1 MTNKTIQYYTH
12 SYFLGDPVGQNIDI
26 TVLTEANRPE
36 PFTLT
41 SSAIVSYDEST
52 GVLET
57 DNVVYVPAPSV
68 SLTPVV
74 EASSAEVPSEP
85 TTSESDH
92 SNV

>member
-1 MTNKTIQYYTH
+1 MTDKTIQYYTH
-12 SYFLGDPVGQNIDI
+12 SYFLGDPVGQNVDI
-26 TVLTEANRPE
+26 TILTEANRPE

-57 DNVVYVPAPSV
+57 DNVVYVPAPSISSASV
-68 SLTPVV
+68 AEVPVV
-74 EASSAEVPSEP
+74 ETP
-85 TTSESDH
+85 TTESDE

>member
-12 SYFLGDPVGQNIDI
+12 SYFRGDPVGQNIDI

-36 PFTLT
+36 PLTMT

-57 DNVVYVPAPSV
+57 DNVVYVPAPSISSAFV
-68 SLTPVV
+68 AEVPVV
-74 EASSAEVPSEP
+74 ETPA
-85 TTSESDH
+85 TESDQ